1 MSPGLLGF
9 KRLVLGLQAGA
20 PSRATRLAVEFAE
33 LFDAELLGLLI
44 DDAGLRHLAGIP
56 LAHAF
61 SSLGAGWRR
70 LESAQALDEAD
81 YAASRAEL
89 LFTEAARQLARRRF
103 EIVRGGA
110 AHALAAIWRSDDLV
124 LIEAPAA
131 PAERAAEPFAS
142 LFSAALDSAA
152 AVMLTPARLSRS
164 AGSIVAI
171 AAGGGDDPSIE
182 AAAAIAAAAGEE
194 LVIVEVRPGAGAAMH
209 VERRTG
215 PAGAGLLQTTAAP
228 LAYAADAAPQA
239 LRGLTERLVV
249 ISRPTV
255 ANDIALA
262 IALARGVPVLSID
275 PPRRGR
281 GNR

>member
-70 LESAQALDEAD
+70 LELAQALDEAD

-89 LFTEAARQLARRRF
+89 LFTEAARRLARRRF

-171 AAGGGDDPSIE
+171 AAGGGTIRASRR
-182 AAAAIAAAAGEE
+182 
-194 LVIVEVRPGAGAAMH
+194 RP
-209 VERRTG
+209 RSQPL
-215 PAGAGLLQTTAAP
+215 PAKNSSSSKSARAPAPPCMLSAAP
-228 LAYAADAAPQA
+228 GQRARVFFKP
-239 LRGLTERLVV
+239 LRRRLLTPPTRRRRLCG
-249 ISRPTV
+249 
-255 ANDIALA
+255 D
-262 IALARGVPVLSID
+262 
-275 PPRRGR
+275 
-281 GNR
+281 

>member
-20 PSRATRLAVEFAE
+20 PNRATRLAVEFAE

-44 DDAGLRHLAGIP
+44 DDASLRHLAGIP

-81 YAASRAEL
+81 HAASRAEL
-89 LFTEAARQLARRRF
+89 LFTEAARRLARRRF

-142 LFSAALDSAA
+142 VFSAALDSAA
-152 AVMLTPARLSRS
+152 AVVLTPARLSRG

-171 AAGGGDDPSIE
+171 AAGADDPSIE

-194 LVIVEVRPGAGAAMH
+194 LVIIEVRPGAGAAMH

-215 PAGAGLLQTTAAP
+215 PTGADLPQTTAAP

-255 ANDIALA
+255 ANDVALA
-262 IALARGVPVLSID
+262 IALARGVPLLSID
-275 PPRRGR
+275 PPRRER